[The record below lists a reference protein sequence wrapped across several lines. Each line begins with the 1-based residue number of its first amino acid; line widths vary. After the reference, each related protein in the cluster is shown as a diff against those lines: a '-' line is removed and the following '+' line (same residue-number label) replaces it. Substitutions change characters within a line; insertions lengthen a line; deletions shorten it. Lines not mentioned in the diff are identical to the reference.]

1 MPPLAHTSV
10 VPRLDIYTHNNTMN
24 LTHNNTMNLTIY
36 PFNIDNEGIPH
47 LEENSNNRIIS
58 RIVKDSDNFYTS
70 INICDNLGQLS
81 VVLNE

>member
-1 MPPLAHTSV
+1 MPPLAHTSI

-24 LTHNNTMNLTIY
+24 LTIY
-36 PFNIDNEGIPH
+36 PINIDNEGIPH

-70 INICDNLGQLS
+70 INIRDNLGQLS
-81 VVLNE
+81 VVPNE